1 MSTET
6 STIELRKMQIPDLE
20 RELRELTVSV
30 LKMRLGIKL
39 KKEKDTARYR
49 LSRRQIARVRTII
62 AEKQRESLSSKGKTS
77 TLPHPK
83 K

>member
-1 MSTET
+1 MTTET

-20 RELRELTVSV
+20 KELRELTVSV

-49 LSRRQIARVRTII
+49 LNRRQIARVRTIL
-62 AEKQRESLSSKGKTS
+62 AEKQRESLSVKGKTS